1 MASLH
6 WDLTKSATR
15 STLFDQTSKLLSPA
29 KLASV
34 DAATKAA
41 GVPHVHHHN
50 IGEVKRSIGSIDAPD
65 AVKGHLLAIYDIL
78 AQAEATAHG
87 CAVDQTH
94 FHEVGEGK
102 RIEATLRMCLAIA
115 ALNPTQITSTHV
127 QTGEGTVTCAH
138 GELEIPAPATAA
150 IIARGIPVCEKKL
163 PGELLTPTSA
173 AIIYHYVDTFNS

>member
-1 MASLH
+1 MTTLH

-15 STLFDQTSKLLSPA
+15 TTLFEQTAKLLSPA

-34 DAATKAA
+34 DAAAKAA

-50 IGEVKRSIGSIDAPD
+50 ITEVRSTIDSLKAPD
-65 AVKGHLLAIYDIL
+65 AVKVHLLAIYDIL

-94 FHEVGEGK
+94 FHEVGEGA

-115 ALNPTQITSTHV
+115 ALSPAQITATSV
-127 QTGEGTVTCAH
+127 QTGEGTVNCAH

-150 IIARGIPVCEKKL
+150 IIARGIPVCANKL

-173 AIIYHYVDTFNS
+173 AIIYHYVNKFVS